1 MMCMNNICATKNATY
16 QTFVRIMSFLKKTS
30 PLSGVP
36 DQVSCCSRI
45 RRAAAACGT
54 CTSMRTGFEPHGL
67 AVNRLWM
74 NCLIYFGIYER
85 IMYVLRALCHQF
97 FYHLHSIECWLHFSF
112 LPKYRDCDSSERDVT
127 VTPFARASPAERCR
141 TTQILLSYC
150 NNVMMA
156 SYIFLVNTFDAFSL
170 ARSLF
175 NRVLPRTNTCLR
187 SWLPMWGPATSCN
200 F

>member
-1 MMCMNNICATKNATY
+1 MMCMNKICATKNATY

-74 NCLIYFGIYER
+74 NCLIYFGIHY
-85 IMYVLRALCHQF
+85 MFCA
-97 FYHLHSIECWLHFSF
+97 HFVISF
-112 LPKYRDCDSSERDVT
+112 LS
-127 VTPFARASPAERCR
+127 
-141 TTQILLSYC
+141 
-150 NNVMMA
+150 
-156 SYIFLVNTFDAFSL
+156 FSL
-170 ARSLF
+170 
-175 NRVLPRTNTCLR
+175 NRVLIAFFVFAEISRLR
-187 SWLPMWGPATSCN
+187 QQWKGCYRYALCKSLASGEVSHDSNSPIILQ
-200 F
+200 